1 MSTLRNR
8 MIQDMQLAGLVEP
21 RDKAISGLFA
31 RILARTVG
39 MTLMRHDDVRRISP
53 GRRSGEKY

>member
-21 RDKAISGLFA
+21 RNKAISGLFA

-39 MTLMRHDDVRRISP
+39 MTLTRHDDV
-53 GRRSGEKY
+53 GQERSGKRLSTY